1 MANSLPR
8 LYLDTSV
15 PSAYYNDRQLER
27 QLFTQRIWHEKLP
40 NYHLVIS
47 NITQRELG
55 ATKDPKRRKKL
66 QRLVHRLDTCVANP
80 ACVTLA
86 DEYLRILS
94 MPQYDA
100 LHIAIATV
108 FGCEKLLSWN
118 FTHIVNDS
126 NKQKINNINLLNGY
140 KTIRILSPLEL

>member
-1 MANSLPR
+1 MQNR
-8 LYLDTSV
+8 G
-15 PSAYYNDRQLER
+15 
-27 QLFTQRIWHEKLP
+27 
-40 NYHLVIS
+40 

-55 ATKDPKRRKKL
+55 ATKDAKRRKKL
-66 QRLVHRLDTCVANP
+66 QRLVQRLDICVANP

-94 MPQYDA
+94 MPKYDA

-126 NKQKINNINLLNGY
+126 NKQKINDINLLNGY